1 MCGSSLHQ
9 LLSTSSVST
18 SLTTC
23 PLAGHVCESL
33 DVVRTAAKP
42 TTEAAAN
49 LMHFVGHKV
58 QKGECLYDISHDY
71 NVDLRTLL
79 KANPTLKNPD
89 SLGVGSII
97 KIPYVENS
105 SQCMC
110 HLRYQMHLQ
119 DSLSTKPVTSVF
131 TKPESFTLSKILWLA
146 HLFLFKK
153 RKHRVIEGDSLEAI
167 AEKYDTTVYALKK
180 LNNLNDDVIY
190 RGSVLEVGERDLYKK
205 HQFLIGKK
213 ADFHERSAILEHG
226 PVNIRQLV
234 SGSSEEIPLFC
245 LYPLL
250 QTAKGFKP
258 PLPDLITVKVKSGDT
273 LAHIS
278 CQHGLSIRELQR
290 LNSLKDDVIIQG
302 DVLVVSTRPEKM
314 ETMELRHGRRRTN
327 RLLFSRQFLSK
338 RSSLG
343 VGGPESLGDA
353 TSISNGPE
361 LEGKWKHNRK
371 GFDQRDKFMHFSIPL
386 REGFLSSPF
395 GWRWGAFHEGVDLA
409 AEQGTP
415 IYASYKGTVAYAGWN
430 GGYGYLVAIQHEG
443 GFVTRYAH
451 CCAIH
456 ARVGQKVRKGQ
467 QVAAV
472 GATGHATGPHLH
484 FEVRLN
490 GEALDPFKWVP
501 L

>member
-1 MCGSSLHQ
+1 MF
-9 LLSTSSVST
+9 
-18 SLTTC
+18 
-23 PLAGHVCESL
+23 
-33 DVVRTAAKP
+33 
-42 TTEAAAN
+42 N
-49 LMHFVGHKV
+49 
-58 QKGECLYDISHDY
+58 
-71 NVDLRTLL
+71 
-79 KANPTLKNPD
+79 
-89 SLGVGSII
+89 
-97 KIPYVENS
+97 
-105 SQCMC
+105 
-110 HLRYQMHLQ
+110 
-119 DSLSTKPVTSVF
+119 
-131 TKPESFTLSKILWLA
+131 
-146 HLFLFKK
+146 
-153 RKHRVIEGDSLEAI
+153 
-167 AEKYDTTVYALKK
+167 
-180 LNNLNDDVIY
+180 
-190 RGSVLEVGERDLYKK
+190 VLEVGERDLYKK